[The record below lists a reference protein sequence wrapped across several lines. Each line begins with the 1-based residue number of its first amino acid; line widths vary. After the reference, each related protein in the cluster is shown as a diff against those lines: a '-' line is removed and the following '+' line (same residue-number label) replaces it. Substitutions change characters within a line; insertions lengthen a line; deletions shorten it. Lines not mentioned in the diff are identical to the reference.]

1 MGGLHSRCYVSTTR
15 VLLESAH
22 FDGLRVRRGARALGL
37 STEASRRFERWVDP
51 NGVRRAADRAA
62 QLLHEHAGGT
72 VVSVFADRYLQPI
85 TPLTVRLRSARCN
98 AVLGLRLTTEVIGK
112 SLERLGLS
120 VIMVEEGVLDVTI
133 PTFRRDISREID
145 LIEEVARVYGYEQI
159 PTTLPKTVNPMAGR
173 SLSKRLE
180 ERAKSALLRCGLT
193 EVITFSMENIADV
206 ERSGIATAP
215 VVKFANPISEDYTQM
230 RTSLVPSLLG
240 VLGKNAR
247 SGARVFELGKVYL
260 PQEGEQL
267 PKECRH
273 LGMALLQPAAQQAHW
288 QKNATTPADDFFSL
302 KAVVET
308 TLSELGVPP
317 LLWRAAIEAPF
328 HPGRCAR
335 LSIDSQDV
343 GVLGEVHPDVAAR
356 YDLAGRAVI
365 GVLDFDPLVRHIALL
380 KQYQPLV
387 RFPAI
392 ERDLALV
399 LRAEQPAAMVE
410 GVLRAA
416 GGELLRSVRTF
427 DVYTGAP
434 VPEGSKSMALSLLFR
449 AEDRTLTDTEIE
461 VLMSQIRSAAEQEL
475 GATLR

>member
-1 MGGLHSRCYVSTTR
+1 V
-15 VLLESAH
+15 
-22 FDGLRVRRGARALGL
+22 
-37 STEASRRFERWVDP
+37 
-51 NGVRRAADRAA
+51 
-62 QLLHEHAGGT
+62 
-72 VVSVFADRYLQPI
+72 
-85 TPLTVRLRSARCN
+85 TVRLRSARCN
-98 AVLGLRLTTEVIGK
+98 AVLGLRLTTEAISK

-120 VIMVEEGVLDVTI
+120 AITVEEGVLDVTV

-145 LIEEVARVYGYEQI
+145 LIEEVARVHGYEQI
-159 PTTLPKTVNPMAGR
+159 PTTLPKTVNAMAGR

-193 EVITFSMENIADV
+193 EIVTFSMQNVADV
-206 ERSGIATAP
+206 ERSGIAPTP

-230 RTSLVPSLLG
+230 RTSLIPSLLG

-247 SGARVFELGKVYL
+247 SGARVFELGNIYI

-267 PKECRH
+267 PRECRH
-273 LGMALLQPAAQQAHW
+273 LGMALLQPAIATAHW
-288 QKNATTPADDFFSL
+288 QKSVTASPADFFSL

-317 LLWRAAIEAPF
+317 LQWRAATEAPF

-343 GVLGEVHPDVAAR
+343 GVLGEVHPDIAER

-365 GVLDFDPLVRHIALL
+365 GTIDFDPLVRHIALL
-380 KQYQPLV
+380 KQYEPLG
-387 RFPAI
+387 RFPGI

-399 LRAEQPAAMVE
+399 LDANRPAASVE
-410 GVLRAA
+410 SVLRQA

-434 VPEGSKSMALSLLFR
+434 IPAGSKSMALSLLFR
-449 AEDRTLTDTEIE
+449 ADDRTLTDTEIE
-461 VLMSQIRSAAEQEL
+461 ALMAQIRNAAEQEL
-475 GATLR
+475 SATLR